1 MDRKQLDSFKDAVK
15 QITISPPKKPE
26 PPKQE
31 NSPPPNKPKGK

>member
-15 QITISPPKKPE
+15 QITISPPKIPE

-31 NSPPPNKPKGK
+31 NSSPPNKPKGK